1 MCLIFQESNLESTKW
16 KNDSK
21 NQPWKMLVGKADW
34 FKMQISKIDVW
45 ICYNVRIRSENL
57 DGYISLSFY
66 LSICLSIYL
75 SIYLSVYLLYIYIC
89 LSGTNTGKS
98 SVGKRHLLSGA
109 KIQILAGEFKPKR
122 FPRPKTE
129 KVAWKKW
136 NRQLFFGGNVTVKN
150 RFWKFWGRIDLP
162 RLIFQKTGMETCFC
176 ESYLENTGRKN
187 GFKSY
192 LLNTW
197 GGNSPQESRLQKI
210 KDGVQMRNWFWKM
223 RGETCYIAP
232 RMQRWKKGRCV

>member
-1 MCLIFQESNLESTKW
+1 M
-16 KNDSK
+16 
-21 NQPWKMLVGKADW
+21 
-34 FKMQISKIDVW
+34 
-45 ICYNVRIRSENL
+45 
-57 DGYISLSFY
+57 
-66 LSICLSIYL
+66 
-75 SIYLSVYLLYIYIC
+75 YIYIYTC

-162 RLIFQKTGMETCFC
+162 RLIFQKTGMETCFF
-176 ESYLENTGRKN
+176 ESYLENTGQKK

-192 LLNTW
+192 LLNTL

-210 KDGVQMRNWFWKM
+210 KDGVQMRNWFWKNA
-223 RGETCYIAP
+223 G
-232 RMQRWKKGRCV
+232 